1 MIITERCRMDIKPWK
16 TKDSRREFDSPF
28 VSVDSHTVEL
38 PNGSV
43 INDFYTVTIQNAA
56 LIVATTDDGY
66 IILTREYRYA
76 CKEVVTECPAGMVE
90 ENEDPMETAKRELL
104 EETGYES
111 ESWTY
116 LGPTLESTSK
126 LTNTMHLF
134 WAKGCK
140 FTADQNLEE
149 SEGTIEVMT
158 ITIDEAI
165 ELVMNGSIKPNSSA
179 HAILKVARLMGK

>member
-1 MIITERCRMDIKPWK
+1 MITERCRMIIKPWI

-28 VSVDSHTVEL
+28 VSVDSHIVEL

-56 LIVATTDDGY
+56 LIVATTSDDY
-66 IILTREYRYA
+66 IILTKEYRYA

-90 ENEDPMETAKRELL
+90 ENEEPLLTAQRELL

-111 ESWTY
+111 SDWTY

-134 WAKGCK
+134 WAKDCK
-140 FTADQNLEE
+140 KVSSQHLEE
-149 SEGTIEVMT
+149 SEGTIEVLT
-158 ITIDEAI
+158 LPITEAI